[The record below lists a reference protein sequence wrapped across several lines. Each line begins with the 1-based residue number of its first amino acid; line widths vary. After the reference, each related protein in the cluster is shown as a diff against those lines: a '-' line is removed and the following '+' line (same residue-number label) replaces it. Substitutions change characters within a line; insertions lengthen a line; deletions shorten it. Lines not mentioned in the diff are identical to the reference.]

1 MDLNFL
7 VGPVFQEDSDIA
19 GAFIA
24 SKAFN
29 KMEVGLDDTE
39 MLLGPVE
46 TYPNALPAQETS
58 TNVDPR
64 RLSSTSSGDGI
75 TNNTP
80 IESNKPA
87 TPASRRRAADP
98 EIIQKVEA
106 VVQQIVRSL
115 QQEEGK
121 VWISLRSRKRPGT
134 SPSAQSSS
142 RSPAQD
148 QYKLSFPG
156 ETPEEAWRFST
167 AGLVEAVCSRTSSM
181 LTCSPAV
188 VLRIL
193 ELIHEALVNDA
204 VVSKRWANM
213 RQPGGIFAV
222 SMLTVSRCRNIYYK
236 DPELFRSQKVVDRYV
251 DILSHTF
258 GIQRAALNVVST
270 FAFLLFATLRLTHM
284 ND

>member
-1 MDLNFL
+1 M
-7 VGPVFQEDSDIA
+7 GPAFQEDSDIA

-24 SKAFN
+24 PIAFN
-29 KMEVGLDDTE
+29 KMEVGLEDSE

-46 TYPNALPAQETS
+46 TYPDALPAQETS
-58 TNVDPR
+58 TNEDVVPR
-64 RLSSTSSGDGI
+64 RLSSTSSGVGI
-75 TNNTP
+75 TQNTP
-80 IESNKPA
+80 IESNKPS
-87 TPASRRRAADP
+87 TSASRRRAADP
-98 EIIQKVEA
+98 EILQKVEA

-121 VWISLRSRKRPGT
+121 VWISLRSRKRTGT
-134 SPSAQSSS
+134 SPSAHSS

-148 QYKLSFPG
+148 HYKLSFPG

-193 ELIHEALVNDA
+193 ELIHETLVNDA
-204 VVSKRWANM
+204 VVSKRWANK
-213 RQPGGIFAV
+213 RQADGPFAV

-236 DPELFRSQKVVDRYV
+236 DPELFKSQKVVDRYV

-270 FAFLLFATLRLTHM
+270 FAFYYSKFFVLLT
-284 ND
+284 